1 MKYSIITINYNNREG
16 LRKTI
21 ESVIN
26 QTYTDFEY
34 IVIDGGSTDGSVE
47 VIQQYADKI
56 GYWVSEPDKGIYNAM
71 NKGIVQA
78 HGDFLIF
85 MNSGDCFY
93 NTHILENM
101 ANQCTADIIVGRVA
115 NADQNGQR
123 TSYSI
128 RIKNASMFHFFN
140 STLPHQGSFIKRSL
154 FHNHLYDETLK
165 IVSDWK
171 FFMECAVFQDCDIK
185 LTDVIIA
192 DCEYRGASNNMQKLQ
207 EEKKQVLTSIMPAG
221 IQKDYLSLSQL
232 GLSSFDMLMY
242 IAQYPGLRKLLYRI
256 MKIIVWVHQKL
267 CRN

>member
-21 ESVIN
+21 ENVVN
-26 QTYTDFEY
+26 QTYTDFEF

-47 VIQQYADKI
+47 VIKQYADKI
-56 GYWVSEPDKGIYNAM
+56 GHWVSEPDKGIYNAM

-115 NADQNGQR
+115 NVDSNGQR

-128 RIKNASMFHFFN
+128 KIKNVSMFHFFN
-140 STLPHQGSFIKRSL
+140 STLPHQGCFIKRSL
-154 FHNHLYDETLK
+154 FHHHLYDETLK

-171 FFMECAVFQDCDIK
+171 FFMECAVFQDCEIK
-185 LTDVIIA
+185 LTDVIVA
-192 DCEYRGASNNMQKLQ
+192 DCEYRGASNNIQKLQ
-207 EEKKQVLTSIMPAG
+207 EEKEQVLTSIIPAG
-221 IQKDYLSLSQL
+221 VYKDYQHISKL
-232 GLSSFDMLMY
+232 GLSSFDMLLY
-242 IAQYPGLRKLLYRI
+242 ISEFPTLRKLIHRF
-256 MKIIVWVHQKL
+256 MKVIIFIHRKL
-267 CRN
+267 TAI